1 MSDKMELIPGN
12 EELEKELNRGIET
25 LKGLVERKADETML
39 TFQKKIVR
47 MTLEDLITAICG
59 EEEETLKSE

>member
-1 MSDKMELIPGN
+1 MSDQNGN
-12 EELEKELNRGIET
+12 PEVEKLKKELDRGIET

-47 MTLEDLITAICG
+47 GTLEDLITAICG
-59 EEEETLKSE
+59 EEIKEEVKS